1 MVPGRLAV
9 LLGTAW
15 LPLGRPIAWAAWVF
29 PAYTPR
35 AVTFLPAWP
44 AAAVQLGRVGLPF
57 VIGDYELL
65 LGGMALARL
74 PAKRRPRL
82 PLTGLASRLPGWMAL
97 LGLDVGEGEAVLI
110 ESPTGR
116 HVLVGGESSLLALSQ
131 ALGWRMPLLERRVD
145 WLVLGGTRD
154 EQVAGM
160 ERIFER
166 ALLAGPPG
174 EGL

>member
-1 MVPGRLAV
+1 
-9 LLGTAW
+9 
-15 LPLGRPIAWAAWVF
+15 
-29 PAYTPR
+29 
-35 AVTFLPAWP
+35 
-44 AAAVQLGRVGLPF
+44 
-57 VIGDYELL
+57 
-65 LGGMALARL
+65 MALARL